1 MRPTQM
7 RSLRSHPS
15 RTRSRMLGMQ
25 HYYDTDLMKET
36 SCDMCYCH
44 CCCLTTGV
52 GIYILDGMS
61 NDASAMSAISS
72 AGSKSVCLFR

>member
-1 MRPTQM
+1 
-7 RSLRSHPS
+7 
-15 RTRSRMLGMQ
+15 MQ
-25 HYYDTDLMKET
+25 HDNDADMMTIIP
-36 SCDMCYCH
+36 CDVCH
-44 CCCLTTGV
+44 CCCLCMTTGV